1 MTEANDPDD
10 LAQSLHAI
18 AAALDPAGVRRLAA
32 AAGVSHHRLSTALRT
47 GRGIAAFELSAIA
60 EQLRTDVAELLTFY
74 NDPHR
79 VTVYVCGH
87 GPVDLAELG
96 ALDLV
101 ENRIRHRG

>member
-1 MTEANDPDD
+1 MAGPNEPDD
-10 LAQSLHAI
+10 LARSLHAI
-18 AAALDPAGVRRLAA
+18 AGVLDPAGVRRLATA
-32 AAGVSHHRLSTALRT
+32 TGVPHRRLSSALRT

-60 EQLRTDVAELLTFY
+60 EQLRTNVAELLTFY

-101 ENRIRHRG
+101 ESRTHHRG